1 MRERGSE
8 EIWRESERRAPAP
21 RTLFFSFKVAEFDAN
36 DLKTPS
42 KLLEAKSAN
51 KKEAQY
57 FFSKDTLAYL
67 IDAIKVPTFRV
78 LGTVHKSLRN

>member
-1 MRERGSE
+1 MRRFGERARE
-8 EIWRESERRAPAP
+8 ELLHHAQ
-21 RTLFFSFKVAEFDAN
+21 FSFCFKVAEFDAN

-78 LGTVHKSLRN
+78 LGTVHKSLRNGIRG